1 MPEFPSD
8 PRVFDP
14 DQPDPQRAL
23 ETSRRLDQ
31 NAAFLWPFSDA
42 HTRLRIPAYREVVAR
57 NLEYLRNHL

>member
-23 ETSRRLDQ
+23 ETSKRLDQ

-42 HTRLRIPAYREVVAR
+42 YARLRIPAYREVVER
-57 NLEYLRNHL
+57 NLEYLRNHF